1 MHALIASLQFLTA
14 ISYQIALKIAS
25 VVSRFLRLYD
35 YQESPPQKGPS
46 RDLVFIGSHKPSFSQ
61 P

>member
-1 MHALIASLQFLTA
+1 MHALIASLQLLTA

-35 YQESPPQKGPS
+35 YQESNAEMMPAETFLISAVQ
-46 RDLVFIGSHKPSFSQ
+46 LLIV
-61 P
+61 